1 MLRIWSFSITVW
13 TLMPLWGQLGG
24 LWAHMRRQRATIW
37 RSLARLLRLLG
48 YSMPGLLG
56 SYRSHLGAAWLD
68 FEALWMPKP
77 KRDPECNFADSARCQ
92 NLIFLRFLRAG
103 GAQDIPRWPQNGLL
117 EALEA
122 RPGADQVTF
131 ANLIRSS
138 WGS

>member
-13 TLMPLWGQLGG
+13 TLMPLSNQLGG
-24 LWAHMRRQRATIW
+24 LWAHLRRQRATIW
-37 RSLARLLRLLG
+37 RSLADFGGSWDTPCLV
-48 YSMPGLLG
+48 SFG

-68 FEALWMPKP
+68 FGALWMPKP
-77 KRDPECNFADSARCQ
+77 KRDPECNFADSARWQ

-122 RPGADQVTF
+122 RPADQVTF

-138 WGS
+138 